1 MKADMRY
8 LSNPDIAYYARK
20 AGFSGDLVP
29 VMVAIANAESGR
41 DRLALNPN
49 AATGDESYGL
59 TQINMLGKM
68 GPERRKLFGIKSNE
82 ELYDPET
89 NLKAAKKIYD
99 KQGLNAWSVYRS
111 GAYKPFL
118 DDSIQA
124 SSLDGGIDRTELELG
139 KYEIDAGKEVALESQ
154 NKREEAMK
162 SALMFKMIQNQ
173 LQQPSMIEQLIEEPL
188 SMPNMGGLMPPD
200 MPV

>member
-1 MKADMRY
+1 
-8 LSNPDIAYYARK
+8 
-20 AGFSGDLVP
+20 
-29 VMVAIANAESGR
+29 
-41 DRLALNPN
+41 
-49 AATGDESYGL
+49 
-59 TQINMLGKM
+59 
-68 GPERRKLFGIKSNE
+68 NE

-99 KQGLNAWSVYRS
+99 RQGLNAWSVYRS

-118 DDSIQA
+118 DGSIQA
-124 SSLDGGIDRTELELG
+124 SNLDGGIDKTQLELG
-139 KYEIDAGKEVALESQ
+139 KYEIDTGKEVALESQ

>member
-1 MKADMRY
+1 M
-8 LSNPDIAYYARK
+8 
-20 AGFSGDLVP
+20 
-29 VMVAIANAESGR
+29 
-41 DRLALNPN
+41 
-49 AATGDESYGL
+49 
-59 TQINMLGKM
+59 
-68 GPERRKLFGIKSNE
+68 
-82 ELYDPET
+82 
-89 NLKAAKKIYD
+89 
-99 KQGLNAWSVYRS
+99 QGLNAWSVYRS

-188 SMPNMGGLMPPD
+188 SMPNMRGLMPPD

>member
-1 MKADMRY
+1 MRY

>member
-1 MKADMRY
+1 MKGDTRY

-59 TQINMLGKM
+59 TQINMIGAM

-99 KQGLNAWSVYRS
+99 RQGLNAWSVFRS

-118 DDSIQA
+118 DSSIQA
-124 SSLDGGIDRTELELG
+124 SNLDGGIDRTELELG

>member
-1 MKADMRY
+1 
-8 LSNPDIAYYARK
+8 
-20 AGFSGDLVP
+20 
-29 VMVAIANAESGR
+29 
-41 DRLALNPN
+41 
-49 AATGDESYGL
+49 
-59 TQINMLGKM
+59 MLGPM

-99 KQGLNAWSVYRS
+99 MQGLNAWSVYRS

-139 KYEIDAGKEVALESQ
+139 KYEIDAGKSSAKSQ
-154 NKREEAMK
+154 LKREQK
-162 SALMFKMIQNQ
+162 SALMFKMIQNHF
-173 LQQPSMIEQLIEEPL
+173 
-188 SMPNMGGLMPPD
+188 NN
-200 MPV
+200 

>member
-1 MKADMRY
+1 MKADTRY
-8 LSNPDIAYYARK
+8 LSNPNIAYYARK

-59 TQINMLGKM
+59 TQINMIGAM

-118 DDSIQA
+118 DGSIQA
-124 SSLDGGIDRTELELG
+124 SNLDGGIDKTQLELG
-139 KYEIDAGKEVALESQ
+139 KYEIDTGKEVALESQ